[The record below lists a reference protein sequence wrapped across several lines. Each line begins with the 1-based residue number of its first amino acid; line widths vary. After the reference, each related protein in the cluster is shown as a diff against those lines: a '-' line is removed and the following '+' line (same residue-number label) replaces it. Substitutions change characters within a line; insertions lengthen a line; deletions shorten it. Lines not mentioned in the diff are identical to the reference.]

1 MAHPHTGHL
10 RECIPGALFP
20 PSPWHIFIQSQL
32 LSQNYPFSSQ
42 FLLHF
47 FPVPFSHPVLT
58 LLSQLLTLS
67 ISSLLVTSSLQA
79 ISSFGLQDITSFPPS
94 FCCIFSQSQVPTQ
107 FLFFS
112 PRFYPFPFQF
122 LPLFS
127 SSPPPLHS
135 KLFPLSLPVIANFPS
150 SSCPILS
157 SSYFHFASLFLPFSS
172 QFLLLPFRFPAP
184 PGYNQLPSLS
194 FVVVSTFSLSLTTH
208 FFAVSRV
215 FFPANSFPFLFQF
228 MPLLYE
234 FPIFSTSPH
243 PTKGNSIILAL
254 HRTPP
259 KETVLYG
266 QVVRML
272 VGG

>member
-1 MAHPHTGHL
+1 M
-10 RECIPGALFP
+10 
-20 PSPWHIFIQSQL
+20 
-32 LSQNYPFSSQ
+32 
-42 FLLHF
+42 
-47 FPVPFSHPVLT
+47 PFSHPVLT

-94 FCCIFSQSQVPTQ
+94 FCCIFSQFQVPTQ
-107 FLFFS
+107 FLFS

-135 KLFPLSLPVIANFPS
+135 KLFPLSLPVIANFLS

-157 SSYFHFASLFLPFSS
+157 SSYFNFASLFLPFLS
-172 QFLLLPFRFPAP
+172 QFLLLPFRFPPP

-194 FVVVSTFSLSLTTH
+194 FLVVSTFSLSLTTH
-208 FFAVSRV
+208 FFAVSRL
-215 FFPANSFPFLFQF
+215 FFPANSFPFLSQF
-228 MPLLYE
+228 MPLLYK
-234 FPIFSTSPH
+234 FPIFFSSSPLS
-243 PTKGNSIILAL
+243 PSFPL
-254 HRTPP
+254 TPP

-266 QVVRML
+266 QVARVL